1 MDREQVSLLR
11 ALLPIDG
18 FTKGPFVGSHLF
30 TQFKNH
36 VNNKRSKQKMV
47 CLNCRSCE
55 ETRGEDANCEDH
67 VDTKHSRGKLCYSNE
82 HCRGNEPERK
92 EGREG
97 GVGQAGSYLSPPQD
111 KRSYLHCG
119 NLIHPTI
126 QSTDMC
132 IFLNPPRLYIL
143 LMQSLSSAFR

>member
-1 MDREQVSLLR
+1 MERETDGGKVGWIGNKSLFFVLCCPLM
-11 ALLPIDG
+11 ALQKAL
-18 FTKGPFVGSHLF
+18 GSHLS

-92 EGREG
+92 EGRAE
-97 GVGQAGSYLSPPQD
+97 
-111 KRSYLHCG
+111 
-119 NLIHPTI
+119 
-126 QSTDMC
+126 
-132 IFLNPPRLYIL
+132 
-143 LMQSLSSAFR
+143 